1 MAISNTTGF
10 GMRPINKLSGNYNS
24 AGVTKYKS
32 WARDYDRSSDL
43 GLNSPVVMHKL
54 NTISIF
60 GRGQSAGNNQA
71 MLGSFQGINYTD
83 ITTGKPVFADHV
95 NGADI
100 NEGFD
105 PNQRQE
111 YFIASDPFQLFEMKI
126 DGALTL
132 SMLATRGG
140 SFSTIEDNESYALSS
155 NGKRSEAKLSSAG
168 GLLSPTSNG
177 KLNAT
182 TATLQLLY
190 GAETPGEYET
200 YVEPTTNNAYLL
212 QNSNV
217 VVKINNSQHNSPTA
231 LGMGDVGAVDP
242 LLKP

>member
-32 WARDYDRSSDL
+32 WARSYNNSSNL
-43 GLNSPVVMHKL
+43 GLNCPVVMHKL
-54 NTISIF
+54 NTISMF
-60 GRGQSAGNNQA
+60 GRGQSNGNNQA

-83 ITTGKPVFADHV
+83 STTGKPVFADHV
-95 NGADI
+95 ISSDI
-100 NEGFD
+100 DEGFD

-140 SFSTIEDNESYALSS
+140 SFSVLDGSEEYALSS
-155 NGKRSEAKLSSAG
+155 DGKRSVAKLSSAG
-168 GLLSPTSNG
+168 GLQSPTSDG
-177 KLNAT
+177 RLNAT
-182 TATLQLLY
+182 SATLQLLY

-200 YVEPTTNNAYLL
+200 YVEPSTNNAYLL

-217 VVKINNSQHNSPTA
+217 VVKINNSQHNSPAA
-231 LGMGDVGAVDP
+231 LGMGDVGAVNP